1 MDGLLGVAGMILT
14 YYYYSDE
21 MDHSRKFPFRNFA
34 PVSHSHQ
41 FSGCSF
47 VAFGFPLF
55 SRNPVFFPDVP
66 SASQGEPPTGWHHL
80 TPGAG
85 GSPLPGGWGPWV
97 SPWLR
102 KATTMVFQMCIPI
115 LIILFHIYIYISY
128 HHDIY
133 LSIYLFMI
141 ILLDTPNN
149 PHLKIFYDISV
160 LTPWWLR
167 KRPY

>member
-1 MDGLLGVAGMILT
+1 MDGLLGLAGMIIT
-14 YYYYSDE
+14 YIYIYYDYSDE
-21 MDHSRKFPFRNFA
+21 MDHSRKFPFRFFA

-55 SRNPVFFPDVP
+55 SRNPGFFPDVP

-85 GSPLPGGWGPWV
+85 GPPLPGGWGPWV

-115 LIILFHIYIYISY
+115 LIILYLYIYIISSWDIY
-128 HHDIY
+128 IY
-133 LSIYLFMI
+133 LSIYLFI
-141 ILLDTPNN
+141 
-149 PHLKIFYDISV
+149 YDHIV
-160 LTPWWLR
+160 GYP
-167 KRPY
+167 K